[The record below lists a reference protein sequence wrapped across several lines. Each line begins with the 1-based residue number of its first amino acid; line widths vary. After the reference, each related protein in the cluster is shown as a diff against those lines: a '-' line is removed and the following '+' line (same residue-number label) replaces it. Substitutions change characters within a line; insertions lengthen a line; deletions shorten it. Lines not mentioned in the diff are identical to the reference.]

1 MLLIILYQVTT
12 LVATF
17 GTKFDDVV
25 GSGDDIETALRHFE
39 YMSVNLFCP
48 NNTSVE
54 PDDELIKWFEDEVYP
69 RYKDHP
75 SIEILLQNTDLGVGD

>member
-1 MLLIILYQVTT
+1 VTT
-12 LVATF
+12 LVAHF

-25 GSGDDIETALRHFE
+25 GSGDDIETALKHFE

-48 NNTSVE
+48 NNTAVE
-54 PDDELIKWFEDEVYP
+54 PDSELIKWFEDEVYP